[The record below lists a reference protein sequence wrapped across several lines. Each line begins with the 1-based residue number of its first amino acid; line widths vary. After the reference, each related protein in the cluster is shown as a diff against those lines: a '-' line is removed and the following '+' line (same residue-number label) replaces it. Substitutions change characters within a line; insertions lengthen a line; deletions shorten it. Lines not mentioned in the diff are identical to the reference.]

1 VFDVES
7 HQVTTLPD
15 SAGKFSPHWSPDGQ
29 FIFASALGNYSL
41 YLFEIKTQRW
51 TQIYKGLFAY
61 GNWSRDSRFIYFL
74 RFASDPAVLRVP
86 VKGGKPQLVTDLK
99 DIHYT
104 GALGLWLGLD
114 PSDAPL
120 LLRDMGT
127 RDVYALS
134 LEQR

>member
-1 VFDVES
+1 
-7 HQVTTLPD
+7 
-15 SAGKFSPHWSPDGQ
+15 
-29 FIFASALGNYSL
+29 
-41 YLFEIKTQRW
+41 
-51 TQIYKGLFAY
+51 
-61 GNWSRDSRFIYFL
+61 
-74 RFASDPAVLRVP
+74 VLRVP